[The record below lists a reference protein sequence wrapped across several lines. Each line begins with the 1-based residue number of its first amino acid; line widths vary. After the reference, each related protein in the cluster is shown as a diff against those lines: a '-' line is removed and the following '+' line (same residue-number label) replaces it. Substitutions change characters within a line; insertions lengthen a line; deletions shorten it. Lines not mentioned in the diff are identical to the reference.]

1 MEIKDKYNK
10 VYQVELLSASKES
23 MYPLL
28 LLADETVEAINH
40 YLFTSDLYVILDREI
55 AVGVFCLCQIDTT
68 TIEIKNIAINAALQN
83 SGIGSAAL
91 NFVKEMVLANGYQTL
106 LVGTS
111 DTGIDQIR
119 FYERNGFVKYGIKKD
134 FFIEHYTQ
142 LIIENG
148 VQLIDMVMLK
158 YSL

>member
-28 LLADETVEAINH
+28 LLADETIEAINQ
-40 YLFTSDLYVILDREI
+40 YLFASDLYVVFDGEI
-55 AVGVFCLCQIDTT
+55 AVGVFCLYQIDAT
-68 TIEIKNIAINAALQN
+68 TIEIKNIAISAVLQ
-83 SGIGSAAL
+83 SCGIGSAAL
-91 NFVKEMVLANGYQTL
+91 KFIKETVLAKGYQTL

-134 FFIEHYTQ
+134 FFIEHYAQ
-142 LIIENG
+142 PIIENG
-148 VQLIDMVMLK
+148 VRLKDMVMLK